1 MSCPVVADFDPLS
14 EGFARDNP
22 FPLLQQLSDEH
33 RVFFAPELQM
43 YFVTHHADVVEI
55 LSATDGK
62 RFSAANVS
70 SPVCPIS
77 EAAQAILADDGYR
90 RLPALTNADPP
101 RHTMVAGAVRKC
113 MSVRRL
119 KVLEPMVRAKG
130 EELVD
135 AMVAK
140 PVADLVKD
148 LAFPLP
154 AYAGLGLLG
163 LPNEDFEQIKAWA
176 GNRAQ
181 LTYGRPTADQQ
192 VQAARDVVD
201 FWHYCEQFVARRAG
215 DLSDDFTS
223 DMIRLHQEDPDT
235 PDLTDLVSIVY
246 SMAAA
251 GHETTTNF
259 IANGVLTLL
268 RQPDSWQ
275 RLVDDADAI
284 PRAVEELLRYDP
296 PVTTWRRQAVVD
308 TTIGDVAI
316 PAGAQVALLF
326 AAANRDGN
334 QFANPNELDLGRVNA
349 AEHLAFGKGP
359 HYCKGAALAR
369 VEMKVCL
376 ELLTRRAPHL
386 RLERDVG
393 AQDYPPNLS
402 LRGPSTL
409 LVRTA

>member
-1 MSCPVVADFDPLS
+1 MRCPVVADFDPLS
-14 EGFARDNP
+14 DGFARDNP

-33 RVFFAPELQM
+33 RVFFSPEMQM
-43 YFVTHHADVVEI
+43 YFVTRHADIVEV
-55 LSATDGK
+55 LSASDGK
-62 RFSAANVS
+62 RFSAGNAS
-70 SPVCPIS
+70 APVCPIT
-77 EAAQAILADDGYR
+77 EAAQAVLAEGGYR

-101 RHTMVAGAVRKC
+101 RHTMIAAGVRKC

-119 KVLEPMVRAKG
+119 KLLEPMVRAKG

-140 PVADLVKD
+140 PVADLVAD

-154 AYAGLGLLG
+154 AFAGLGLLG
-163 LPNEDFEQIKAWA
+163 FPEEDFEQIKAWA

-181 LTYGRPTADQQ
+181 LTYGRLTADEQ

-201 FWHYCEQFVARRAG
+201 FWHYCAQFVTHRAE
-215 DLSDDFTS
+215 DLRDDFTS
-223 DMIRLHQEDPDT
+223 DMIRLHQSDPDT

-246 SMAAA
+246 SMALA

-268 RQPDSWQ
+268 RHPDSWQ
-275 RLVDDADAI
+275 RLVDDPAAI

-326 AAANRDGN
+326 AAANRDGS
-334 QFANPNELDLGRVNA
+334 QFANPDELDLARPNA
-349 AEHLAFGKGP
+349 TEHLTFGKGP
-359 HYCKGAALAR
+359 HYCKGAPLAR
-369 VEMKVCL
+369 LEMKVCL
-376 ELLTRRAPHL
+376 EALTQHAPRL
-386 RLERDVG
+386 RLEGDVS
-393 AQDYPPNLS
+393 ADDYPPNLS
-402 LRGPSTL
+402 LRGPRRL